1 MKLTSWQDIRAQK
14 FKPEELREIDAEV
27 DQELREMDL
36 RALRETAGLP
46 KEELADSPTNLC

>member
-1 MKLTSWQDIRAQK
+1 MKLTSWQDVRAQK

-36 RALRETAGLP
+36 RAWREAAGLP
-46 KEELADSPTNLC
+46 QEELADSPTNLC